1 VEYYVRMRGFGSTTQ
16 KILLLLLSGTAIAF
30 SYSPSRAKR
39 IFRAT
44 ASEWRDINRRESWR
58 AIRRL
63 YESKLIFYQ
72 EEKDGAI
79 HIVLNR
85 EGKQVALRYRIDE
98 LSIRK
103 PQHWDRRWRVIL
115 FDIPETKRPLRDSLR
130 HQLKQLGL
138 VEFQKSVFVHPYDC
152 RDEIDFI
159 IELYN
164 ARRYVRFIEAV
175 SVDNELHLKR
185 KFRLK

>member
-1 VEYYVRMRGFGSTTQ
+1 MRGFGSTTQ

-58 AIRRL
+58 AICRL

-79 HIVLNR
+79 RIVLNR
-85 EGKQVALRYRIDE
+85 EGKQVALRYKIDE
-98 LSIRK
+98 LSK
-103 PQHWDRRWRVIL
+103 QKDR
-115 FDIPETKRPLRDSLR
+115 FAIPCGT
-130 HQLKQLGL
+130 
-138 VEFQKSVFVHPYDC
+138 
-152 RDEIDFI
+152 
-159 IELYN
+159 N
-164 ARRYVRFIEAV
+164 
-175 SVDNELHLKR
+175 
-185 KFRLK
+185 

>member
-58 AIRRL
+58 AICRL

-79 HIVLNR
+79 RIVLNR
-85 EGKQVALRYRIDE
+85 EGKQVALRYKIDE

-130 HQLKQLGL
+130 HQLRRLGL

-175 SVDNELHLKR
+175 NIDNELHLKR